1 MSGKRC
7 IIALRNILPD
17 DEDYDYEQDATDLVE
32 AHHET
37 FTDSDWTLQDDKE
50 MEIYAKNMARICR
63 KKQDSNN
70 SPSNQRLYL
79 NVNEGPQYVTRAA
92 LLFLQ
97 VMYKDCPMLAAFQ
110 RAAGEYGFAAPD
122 ENGFHKQ
129 GRNRTT
135 REAPEGWLAD
145 EKITKH
151 YDEVVSQA
159 RKTPSKKSPL
169 KKTAPKKTTSRT
181 STPAAVE
188 DQMMSAEPRTEAVF
202 KLTPVDDDE
211 EAVAD
216 EDVDMAET
224 TIVVA
229 TEANDTDDDEMQPA
243 IPSPKKRPRPD
254 DIETTSFTTANAQGT
269 PSPEKR
275 RKMPEILDRPAKEH
289 PLPQLPSVKSQLA
302 SKQTPKVDVKM
313 LKLPPLS
320 ESFSDLLPKKRTLPE
335 PPASKDKPVAEIDD
349 GAPETP
355 VKANKLPDLQR
366 QKGGLPDFSARTTPD
381 LPTTPMT
388 EPVAK
393 FANKLPGIKS
403 KARASELPD
412 LVLLDQ
418 IHAKKKDAH
427 HAEMK
432 KLTENITELTLGRE
446 KAEQEV
452 SKMKNEMSRME
463 GEMEGRMESLVQQL
477 EEAKEAQGQLEA
489 YVRQL
494 VNRLLEV
501 GSLTG

>member
-1 MSGKRC
+1 MSEQRR
-7 IIALRNILPD
+7 IIAFRIVPED
-17 DEDYDYEQDATDLVE
+17 DDYDYEQDATNLVE
-32 AHHET
+32 AHHDT
-37 FTDSDWTLQDDKE
+37 LTDSEWTLQDDKE
-50 MEIYAKNMARICR
+50 MEVYANNMARICR
-63 KKQDSNN
+63 KKEDTNN

-110 RAAGEYGFAAPD
+110 RAAEEHGFAPPD

-129 GRNRTT
+129 GRNRTA
-135 REAPEGWLAD
+135 REAPDGWPAD

-151 YDEVVSQA
+151 YEEVVSQA
-159 RKTPSKKSPL
+159 RKIPNKKAPVKKSPA
-169 KKTAPKKTTSRT
+169 KKTASRT

-188 DQMMSAEPRTEAVF
+188 DQRMSAESHTEATF
-202 KLTPVDDDE
+202 KLAPVDDDE
-211 EAVAD
+211 EAMTDKDAGMT
-216 EDVDMAET
+216 EA

-229 TEANDTDDDEMQPA
+229 AEVNDTDEEIEPA
-243 IPSPKKRPRPD
+243 TPSPKKRPRPD
-254 DIETTSFTTANAQGT
+254 DIEPTSFTAANAHGT

-275 RKMPEILDRPAKEH
+275 RRMPGIRDRAAGEH
-289 PLPQLPSVKSQLA
+289 PLPPLPPAKPQQPG
-302 SKQTPKVDVKM
+302 KQTPKGDGKT
-313 LKLPPLS
+313 LKLPSLS

-335 PPASKDKPVAEIDD
+335 PSTGKDKPTAATDD

-355 VKANKLPDLQR
+355 VKTNKLPDPQR
-366 QKGGLPDFSARTTPD
+366 EKGGLPDFPARTTPD

-393 FANKLPGIKS
+393 FTNKLPSIKS
-403 KARASELPD
+403 KTRASELPD

-452 SKMKNEMSRME
+452 SKMRSEMTRME
-463 GEMEGRMESLVQQL
+463 GEMEGRMESLMQQL